1 MRVGDLI
8 GLRVLDDYD
17 VTIGCVRHVARS
29 QEGKV
34 LLIVAHTGPLGW
46 SGRLVGVPIQAIAIF
61 GRQLASLDMKPAEY
75 ASAVTW
81 SAGRAALLG
90 PEEKILVGL
99 TRR

>member
-1 MRVGDLI
+1 
-8 GLRVLDDYD
+8 
-17 VTIGCVRHVARS
+17 
-29 QEGKV
+29 
-34 LLIVAHTGPLGW
+34 
-46 SGRLVGVPIQAIAIF
+46 VPIQAIAIF